1 MSSGLLFASDG
12 IDGCAV
18 VGTDLGSA
26 GGPDL
31 SGTLQSG

>member
-12 IDGCAV
+12 MDGCAV
-18 VGTDLGSA
+18 VGTDLASA

-31 SGTLQSG
+31 SGMVESG